1 MVIFYIITDSLFIF
15 TEIMLFGD
23 LIADFR
29 SDSFTKRIA
38 GYLIVIEYLVLEST
52 NLYTGCSQALKYRPG
67 TYNLETV
74 FYCGLDQV

>member
-1 MVIFYIITDSLFIF
+1 MVIFYIITDSLLIF

-38 GYLIVIEYLVLEST
+38 GYLIVIECLGLEST
-52 NLYTGCSQALKYRPG
+52 NLYTGSQALKYRAG

>member
-1 MVIFYIITDSLFIF
+1 MVIFYIITDSLLIF

-38 GYLIVIEYLVLEST
+38 GYLIVIEYLGLEST
-52 NLYTGCSQALKYRPG
+52 IQGRTYLYRLFPWLS
-67 TYNLETV
+67 NIELERII
-74 FYCGLDQV
+74 

>member
-23 LIADFR
+23 SVADFR

-52 NLYTGCSQALKYRPG
+52 NLCTGCSHRLSKYIEQERII
-67 TYNLETV
+67 
-74 FYCGLDQV
+74 

>member
-52 NLYTGCSQALKYRPG
+52 IQVRTYLYRLFPWLS
-67 TYNLETV
+67 NI
-74 FYCGLDQV
+74 DQERII